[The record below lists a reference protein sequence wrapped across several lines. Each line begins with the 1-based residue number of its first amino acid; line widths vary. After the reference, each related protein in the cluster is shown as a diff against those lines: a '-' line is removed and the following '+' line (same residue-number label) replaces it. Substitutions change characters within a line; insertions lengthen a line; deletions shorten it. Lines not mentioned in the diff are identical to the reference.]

1 MEILTTLKKSGL
13 PVVYSHSRKKNV
25 KLPYIAFIGSGQDIK
40 AADNTYYYSRN
51 NYQIEYYYIKKNE
64 AAEAAIEQAL
74 LEDGWPYSKTEDI
87 YIDDEEVFVIYYHV

>member
-1 MEILTTLKKSGL
+1 MDILNTLKKSGL

-25 KLPYIAFIGSGQDIK
+25 KLPYIAFIGSGQDVK

-51 NYQIEYYYIKKNE
+51 NYQIEYYYSNKNE
-64 AAEAAIEQAL
+64 AAETAIEQAL
-74 LEDGWPYSKTEDI
+74 LADGWPYTKSEDT

>member
-1 MEILTTLKKSGL
+1 MDIVNTLKKTGL

-25 KLPYIAFIGSGQDIK
+25 KLPYIAYIGDGQDVK

-64 AAEAAIEQAL
+64 AAEEAIEQAL
-74 LEDGWPYSKTEDI
+74 LEDGWPYSKTEDV